1 MMRTMVFSMIIRS
14 IILKRKT
21 YDTKRISYYDIDE
34 EYEDDDEDE
43 EEIYMVTSGRPV
55 TVSAVIT
62 GIMDIHHIPGGR
74 KGGNHDDSSGDDDHH
89 HYHLVCELVRWGML
103 VPCRLQRWSVTIPSL
118 DQW

>member
-1 MMRTMVFSMIIRS
+1 MMRTMVTAMIIRS
-14 IILKRKT
+14 NILKRKT

-34 EYEDDDEDE
+34 DDDKDE

-74 KGGNHDDSSGDDDHH
+74 KGGNYDDSSGDEDDHH
-89 HYHLVCELVRWGML
+89 CHLACEMG
-103 VPCRLQRWSVTIPSL
+103 SVSSL
-118 DQW
+118 LKTLGQFLLIRETATLKEDNL